1 MKNKTSIKIGL
12 FALLICLGSVVAFAQ
27 TSTLPRPPA
36 TLKVLCTTF
45 PMYQFTRMVAE
56 GRDGLEVRLMLP
68 ATLGCP
74 HDYSLTTD
82 DMRTLAKA
90 DVLIANGLGMENF
103 LGKAVQQANPKLKIA
118 DSSKGIKNLIALHE
132 DEEEHD
138 HAHEKEGA
146 HHHHDSGMNPHLF
159 ASPLQ
164 AAQVVRNIAQE
175 LSKLDPDGAMVYAAN
190 AKKYGEQ
197 LEALAKELET
207 TCAAFTKKK
216 IVTEHAVFDY
226 LARDA
231 GLQIAAVVEE
241 EPGQEPA
248 ASEMLKIITTIK
260 KSGAAVVFTE
270 PQYPAKVGETIAK
283 EAQIPV
289 ASLDPVATGPMDAP
303 LDYYEKT
310 MRANLETLKK
320 YLR

>member
-1 MKNKTSIKIGL
+1 
-12 FALLICLGSVVAFAQ
+12 
-27 TSTLPRPPA
+27 
-36 TLKVLCTTF
+36 
-45 PMYQFTRMVAE
+45 
-56 GRDGLEVRLMLP
+56 
-68 ATLGCP
+68 
-74 HDYSLTTD
+74 
-82 DMRTLAKA
+82 
-90 DVLIANGLGMENF
+90 
-103 LGKAVQQANPKLKIA
+103 VQQANPKLKIA